1 MSLPSG
7 YKRLEYIQS
16 SRKQKQYI
24 NTGFK
29 PNNNTR
35 VVMDAELESGT
46 GNIGLFGARVSA
58 NSKNY
63 ALAWIGSY
71 FRSDYNT
78 VYTQTWKVSQ
88 TTRRIYDKNKETST
102 IDGVSQ
108 SYINKTFQ
116 VPVNLVLLA
125 NNQNGSIKWFA
136 SAKLYSC
143 QIYDNGTLIRDY
155 IPCQTTA
162 GEIGLWDDVNSVFYG
177 NAGTGTFTAGPVK
190 VSSLNLPVNIG
201 GTWKDANE
209 AFVNIG
215 GIWKTV
221 DAAFVNIG
229 GTWKE
234 LS

>member
-1 MSLPSG
+1 MSLPRG

-16 SRKQKQYI
+16 SGKQYI

-35 VVMDAELESGT
+35 VVMDAELASGT

-58 NSKNY
+58 NSNNY

-78 VYTQTWKVSQ
+78 AYTQTWKVSQ

-102 IDGVSQ
+102 IDGVSK
-108 SYINKTFQ
+108 SYTNVTFQ
-116 VPVNLVLLA
+116 VPVNLALLA
-125 NNQNGSIKWFA
+125 NNQNGNITWFA

-143 QIYDNGTLIRDY
+143 QIYDNGTLVRDFV
-155 IPCQTTA
+155 PCINA
-162 GEIGLWDDVNSVFYG
+162 SGEVGLYDLVGKQFYG

-215 GIWKTV
+215 GTWKTV
-221 DAAFVNIG
+221 EAAFVNIG

-234 LS
+234 LG